1 MRSSPAIALTAFE
14 QIESPRPKPV
24 RSPLF
29 QSSEKMPLT
38 APSAWALQPCRAM
51 NSPSRDPT
59 PSRKSILVV
68 DDDEDVRTAIYEA
81 LSPQYRIIL
90 AADGLEGYEKAHE
103 HPSPD
108 LIIADIAMP
117 RLDGLSQ
124 RVHLSRRTSTHP
136 VHPLPEEG
144 AHPRWHARCWEWE
157 HEPDPLRGIPRSRRG
172 GVVARCGLLLASRPG
187 RPRSTPGGSP

>member
-1 MRSSPAIALTAFE
+1 
-14 QIESPRPKPV
+14 
-24 RSPLF
+24 
-29 QSSEKMPLT
+29 
-38 APSAWALQPCRAM
+38 M

-68 DDDEDVRTAIYEA
+68 DDDEDVRMAIYDA

-117 RLDGLSQ
+117 RLDGLSMARRIRETEALR
-124 RVHLSRRTSTHP
+124 RVPIVFMSGQMPSSAVLAVSY
-136 VHPLPEEG
+136 V
-144 AHPRWHARCWEWE
+144 
-157 HEPDPLRGIPRSRRG
+157 DPFSCIPKPTNL
-172 GVVARCGLLLASRPG
+172 VVLDRAVKRLLN
-187 RPRSTPGGSP
+187 